1 MLFDVDHLWAEDN
14 HRWSKIIHRKENFVG
29 IFMVWLSMDDYSWVM
44 NMTRFIQSTY
54 FPWLNTPCLMQEQKE
69 VEIKKLRQS
78 LNFKAT
84 PMPGFYQGQRTS
96 KSNLNKVCASS
107 ILLIKMV
114 GWIIDPH
121 IMKVP

>member
-29 IFMVWLSMDDYSWVM
+29 IFIVWLSMDDFSWIM

-54 FPWLNTPCLMQEQKE
+54 LPWLNTPCLMQEQKE

-96 KSNLNKVCASS
+96 KSNLNKVYASS
-107 ILLIKMV
+107 ILP
-114 GWIIDPH
+114 D
-121 IMKVP
+121 